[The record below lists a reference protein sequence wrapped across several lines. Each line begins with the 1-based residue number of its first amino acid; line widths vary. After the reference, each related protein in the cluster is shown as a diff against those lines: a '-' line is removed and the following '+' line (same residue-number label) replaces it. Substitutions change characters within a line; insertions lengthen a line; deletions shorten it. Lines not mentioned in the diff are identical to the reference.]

1 MEHLPY
7 KKGADAVT
15 KRLQPMFDAFKK
27 KLGTFRRVAFDRH
40 FVKVGTQ
47 GDHSVICLF
56 VLFYVIKY
64 FFKYVCDLRITCS
77 GARLH
82 RCTSRYLL
90 HCNDLTKNKIGIYF
104 GD

>member
-1 MEHLPY
+1 MDHLPY

-27 KLGTFRRVAFDRH
+27 KLGTFRRVAFNRH

-56 VLFYVIKY
+56 VLFCHQVLSLISCYILDKPW
-64 FFKYVCDLRITCS
+64 
-77 GARLH
+77 
-82 RCTSRYLL
+82 
-90 HCNDLTKNKIGIYF
+90 
-104 GD
+104 